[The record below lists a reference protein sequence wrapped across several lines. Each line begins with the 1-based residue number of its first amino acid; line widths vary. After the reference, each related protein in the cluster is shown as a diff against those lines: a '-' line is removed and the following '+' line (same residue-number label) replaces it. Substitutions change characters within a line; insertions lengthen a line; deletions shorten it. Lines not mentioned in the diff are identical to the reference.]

1 MVDATDAAHLIVIA
15 LIIILT
21 VIGVTP
27 PPVRAAVPTFTIAA
41 VPLNQRPTAT
51 SAADRTVV
59 VTATST
65 GAWIDPGA
73 L

>member
-1 MVDATDAAHLIVIA
+1 VVDGTDAAHLIVIV
-15 LIIILT
+15 LIIILA
-21 VIGVTP
+21 VIGAP

-41 VPLNQRPTAT
+41 VPSIQHPTAIST
-51 SAADRTVV
+51 ADRTVV